1 MIYTAKELRERAEIA
16 DKYDGGA
23 PIVDD
28 TDQLRAHA
36 DLIERYELLKK
47 HAEAMAN
54 AINDDYADAGLD
66 SVNAFDAYRADF
78 PEER

>member
-1 MIYTAKELRERAEIA
+1 MTYTPNQLRELAVS
-16 DKYDGGA
+16 
-23 PIVDD
+23 PF
-28 TDQLRAHA
+28 QLSYEAGQDICNAFA

-78 PEER
+78 PKEE